1 LASGSADGADYG
13 GADTAHA
20 QLEVFD
26 GTAWVAAQAG
36 RWVRLDAQ
44 GRLLVRTAITNDA
57 FDEGDHDFS
66 LRVSTTGGAQFS
78 GQAIIDDHGGGVLF
92 LAGNRTG
99 QPDAPGTA
107 GAPQLDDDRARPQ
120 PVPASAPA
128 PAPVPTSDPVVP
140 PPAPAPAPVQRFDS
154 ALVVTVTPR
163 ATEAIISA
171 PVQTMVSDTRDVGD
185 IYTRSSGFRTM
196 VTPANEP
203 TLRTFRGVEDQ
214 VVPAAQHLNLQVPA
228 DAFVHT
234 DANETVVLTATLADG
249 RPLPTW
255 LQFDGK
261 AGTFTGQPPAGQALD
276 LRIKVQGR
284 DSQGR
289 EANAMFRIKSTPE
302 IPAGAADELKPNDA
316 GGGARGG
323 LDAQL
328 MRGDALGQRQ
338 GAWQSQRNGQK
349 LTQRATAAYRR
360 A

>member
-1 LASGSADGADYG
+1 
-13 GADTAHA
+13 
-20 QLEVFD
+20 
-26 GTAWVAAQAG
+26 
-36 RWVRLDAQ
+36 
-44 GRLLVRTAITNDA
+44 
-57 FDEGDHDFS
+57 
-66 LRVSTTGGAQFS
+66 
-78 GQAIIDDHGGGVLF
+78 
-92 LAGNRTG
+92 
-99 QPDAPGTA
+99 
-107 GAPQLDDDRARPQ
+107 
-120 PVPASAPA
+120 
-128 PAPVPTSDPVVP
+128 
-140 PPAPAPAPVQRFDS
+140 
-154 ALVVTVTPR
+154 VTVTPR
-163 ATEAIISA
+163 VTEIVISA

-203 TLRTFRGVEDQ
+203 TLRAFRGVEDQ

-249 RPLPTW
+249 RPLPAW

-261 AGTFTGQPPAGQALD
+261 AGTFSGQPPAGQALD

-289 EANAMFRIKSTPE
+289 EANAMFRIKSSAEIPKGTPE
-302 IPAGAADELKPNDA
+302 EIKANDA
-316 GGGARGG
+316 GGGTRGG

-349 LTQRATAAYRR
+349 LTQRVMAAHRR